1 MPLFT
6 SKVTPAHQEQSQ
18 KQVEDHRYE
27 EERKKRTAKVY
38 VVLLQ
43 ILLKRYGG
51 RRHPKIESYEVFKS
65 RGEIFELKYVPP
77 DSTIM
82 YISHQWV
89 GIHHPDPRGDQF
101 YHLLLLLERLLKGD
115 VSRTDMDA
123 FHSLLYKHNYTTTA
137 KDWKRILDPEKTF
150 IFYDGFCV
158 PNDEREQGF
167 RRIPEIIES

>member
-1 MPLFT
+1 MNE
-6 SKVTPAHQEQSQ
+6 K
-18 KQVEDHRYE
+18 
-27 EERKKRTAKVY
+27 
-38 VVLLQ
+38 LLTELTFVPRGSI
-43 ILLKRYGG
+43 IL
-51 RRHPKIESYEVFKS
+51 
-65 RGEIFELKYVPP
+65 
-77 DSTIM
+77 

-167 RRIPEIIES
+167 RRIPEIIERCDFMIILAPGCTHLIRLIPERGGR

>member
-6 SKVTPAHQEQSQ
+6 SKVTPVQRVQ
-18 KQVEDHRYE
+18 KQEDE
-27 EERKKRTAKVY
+27 KAVKKKSGEMFVMLLH
-38 VVLLQ
+38 VLLG
-43 ILLKRYGG
+43 LFGG
-51 RRHPKIESYEVFKS
+51 QRHPKLPSFQTLMNEKLLTELTFVP
-65 RGEIFELKYVPP
+65 RGSVIL
-77 DSTIM
+77 

-89 GIHHPDPRGDQF
+89 GIHHPDPRRDQF
-101 YHLLLLLERLLKGD
+101 YHLLLLLKRLLKGD